1 MRRLIIAFL
10 ALLATAGGLSAETL
24 RVTTW
29 NMEWFPSG
37 VANRRDAAEE
47 ARRILEAAAVLKSLN
62 PDVALLQE
70 VRDWET
76 CERLVASLDP
86 LKYNVAVCS
95 AFREGFGGQI
105 GWQQEAIIAKTP
117 AQSAW
122 SESWKTKGTVDP
134 PRGFAFAVFRF
145 GKTDVGFYS
154 VHLKSNLVRGNA
166 ERQSQLNILKR
177 ELASEQLMSHVVD
190 VQNRLMPSV
199 KAIVIGGD
207 FNTNRDQ
214 ALFVSE
220 KTLDTLS
227 LAGFKNTFPPMIA
240 FADRVTHPGKGKYP
254 DATFDYLFLKGLEP
268 VTSPKVTPVS
278 VSDHRPVTCE
288 IKIPALISS
297 TAQSS
302 QTASSLPPTKN

>member
-1 MRRLIIAFL
+1 MRRLIL
-10 ALLATAGGLSAETL
+10 ALGAFCATAGGLSAETL

-37 VANRRDAAEE
+37 AANRRDDAEE

-70 VRDWET
+70 VRDWDT
-76 CERLVASLDP
+76 CEKLTQSLQP
-86 LKYNVAVCS
+86 SKYYVAVCS

-105 GWQQEAIIAKTP
+105 GWQQEAIIAKKP

-122 SESWKTKGTVDP
+122 SESWKIKGTVDP

-145 GKTDVGFYS
+145 GEVDVGFYS

-177 ELASEQLMSHVVD
+177 ELASEQLISHVVD
-190 VQNRLMPSV
+190 VQRRLMPSV
-199 KAIVIGGD
+199 KAVVVGGD

-214 ALFVSE
+214 PLFLSE
-220 KTLDTLS
+220 KTLDCLS
-227 LAGFKNTFPPMIA
+227 QTGFKSA
-240 FADRVTHPGKGKYP
+240 FSESLPLAQRITHPGKGKYP

-268 VTSPKVTPVS
+268 VAAPKITPVS

-302 QTASSLPPTKN
+302 RKK